1 MLKSVILKDGFFV
14 ERFTNEFYGMQHV
27 PDDLILVLTVRS
39 IGMKS
44 RRKCD
49 LLNNALLELWLACLL
64 ALIICQTFV
73 PDRNRT
79 GSSLHKGASLWFA
92 IKRRSSVCWPLL
104 GSEKLKIR
112 WRKLNATWRVH
123 ANFTF
128 IERLMLSMSEKKR
141 KIFGRELSC
150 FFPLKQK

>member
-1 MLKSVILKDGFFV
+1 MFFV
-14 ERFTNEFYGMQHV
+14 ERFANEFYGMQHV
-27 PDDLILVLTVRS
+27 PDDSILVLTVRS
-39 IGMKS
+39 VGMKS

-49 LLNNALLELWLACLL
+49 LLNNALLELWVACLL

-73 PDRNRT
+73 PNRNRT
-79 GSSLHKGASLWFA
+79 GSSLHRGASLWFA
-92 IKRRSSVCWPLL
+92 IKRRSSVCFPFL

-128 IERLMLSMSEKKR
+128 IKQLMLSTSEKK
-141 KIFGRELSC
+141 INFFGRV
-150 FFPLKQK
+150 

>member
-1 MLKSVILKDGFFV
+1 
-14 ERFTNEFYGMQHV
+14 
-27 PDDLILVLTVRS
+27 LTVRS
-39 IGMKS
+39 VGMKS

-49 LLNNALLELWLACLL
+49 LLNNALLELWVACLL

-73 PDRNRT
+73 PNRNRT
-79 GSSLHKGASLWFA
+79 GSSLHRGASLWFA
-92 IKRRSSVCWPLL
+92 IKRRSSVCFPFL

-128 IERLMLSMSEKKR
+128 IKQLMLSTSEKK
-141 KIFGRELSC
+141 INFFGRV
-150 FFPLKQK
+150 